1 MTTLTPPTREEIEKD
16 RLFYV
21 YVRHAMEAV
30 NVTLACSNES
40 NNQMKVVGNGEDS

>member
-1 MTTLTPPTREEIEKD
+1 MTTLMPPTREEIEKD
-16 RLFYV
+16 RLF

-40 NNQMKVVGNGEDS
+40 NNQMKVVGHGEDS